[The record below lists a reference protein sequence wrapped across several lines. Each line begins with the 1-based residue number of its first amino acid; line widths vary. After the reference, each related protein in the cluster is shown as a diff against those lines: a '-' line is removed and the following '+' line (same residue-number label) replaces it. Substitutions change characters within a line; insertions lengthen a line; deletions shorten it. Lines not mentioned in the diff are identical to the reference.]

1 MRLKQQQKQDSEQS
15 KQSINQSNKQTNKQ
29 TFNISF
35 LDINSEDRKFFTEKY
50 FLSSVFL
57 CCYRGV

>member
-15 KQSINQSNKQTNKQ
+15 KQSINQTNKQ

-50 FLSSVFL
+50 FLSSLFVCSFL
-57 CCYRGV
+57 GV

>member
-1 MRLKQQQKQDSEQS
+1 MRLKQQQKQYSEQS
-15 KQSINQSNKQTNKQ
+15 KQSINQTNKQ

>member
-15 KQSINQSNKQTNKQ
+15 KQSIKQTNKQ

>member
-15 KQSINQSNKQTNKQ
+15 KQSINQTNKQ

>member
-15 KQSINQSNKQTNKQ
+15 KQSINQTNKQ

-50 FLSSVFL
+50 FLSSLFVCCFL
-57 CCYRGV
+57 GV